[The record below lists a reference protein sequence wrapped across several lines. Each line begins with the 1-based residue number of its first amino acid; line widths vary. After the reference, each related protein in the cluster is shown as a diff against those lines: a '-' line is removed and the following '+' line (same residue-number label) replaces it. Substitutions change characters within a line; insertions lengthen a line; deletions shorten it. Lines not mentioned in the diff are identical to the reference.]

1 MLKNPVKALHH
12 EGFLAI
18 GATGS
23 PGIVPAKHY
32 KDRNLLPG
40 GSMRQVGRFGIIVA
54 VALIFALSAWADAL
68 RGNPTNGQTIYE
80 KNCLRCHGK
89 NLDGQG
95 PDARTLIVPPA
106 NLQAL
111 QSRAKTDWELL
122 ITISHGIMF
131 SPMHGWRERLTQDQ
145 IMDVLSYIRMMAPFD
160 AVS

>member
-1 MLKNPVKALHH
+1 
-12 EGFLAI
+12 
-18 GATGS
+18 
-23 PGIVPAKHY
+23 
-32 KDRNLLPG
+32 
-40 GSMRQVGRFGIIVA
+40 MRYPERFAVGLV
-54 VALIFALSAWADAL
+54 LILVFALSASAQTM

-106 NLQAL
+106 NLQAPL
-111 QSRAKTDWELL
+111 SRAKTDWELL
-122 ITISHGIMF
+122 ITISHGVMF

-145 IMDVLSYIRMMAPFD
+145 ILDVLSYIRMMAPFD

>member
-1 MLKNPVKALHH
+1 
-12 EGFLAI
+12 
-18 GATGS
+18 
-23 PGIVPAKHY
+23 
-32 KDRNLLPG
+32 
-40 GSMRQVGRFGIIVA
+40 MRQAGGWAIVVATVMVCA
-54 VALIFALSAWADAL
+54 VSTWADVI
-68 RGNPTNGQTIYE
+68 RGNPTNGQAVYE

-106 NLQAL
+106 NLQAPL
-111 QSRAKTDWELL
+111 SRAKTDWELL
-122 ITISHGIMF
+122 ITISHGVMF